1 MNKQI
6 IAILEENHWNYR
18 CVYVSDSKV
27 IFEKVFNL
35 IKQYSEVVP
44 LLRSDYSTDTKEKL
58 KILFHTISPVGY
70 PFEHSTIHICTFEQN
85 YGYPYLMLV
94 ANTKELIDKFIDHL
108 YPDERKNDQIE
119 DGYFKLKHD
128 VLSRFSSTFVSD
140 DPKFSDLVGLDDIR
154 DTLIKAIDNY
164 FHNLEKFRT
173 MGMNKGINIILWGP
187 PGLGK
192 TSFVKALARHYRAA
206 LFFAN
211 SVGNYFAGSKILE
224 LLNPKVTGKC
234 VVLVD
239 DYDGANLSEISQA
252 IFDNGA
258 ENMIRIFVTN
268 NFHMLQS
275 SAFISRCR
283 RVFEFK
289 RPSPENLKIY
299 IGKIFDID
307 PDTTDGLVAKITNFE
322 TQRQNKLEQDRIA
335 VEAKNEKIKL
345 AALTA
350 GEQPKLILLPKD
362 KDPPGFRE
370 LNYFLCE
377 FIGQENP
384 LDEAMSKFNDWA
396 IDRSNINSAQPA
408 SSHEVGSGGNC
419 IIV

>member
-6 IAILEENHWNYR
+6 VTILEENHWNYR
-18 CVYVSDSKV
+18 CAYVSDSKV

-35 IKQYSEVVP
+35 IKQYGEVVP
-44 LLRSDYSTDTKEKL
+44 LIRSDYSIDSKEKL
-58 KILFHTISPVGY
+58 KILFHTTSPVGY
-70 PFEHSTIHICTFEQN
+70 PFEHSTIHICTFEQ
-85 YGYPYLMLV
+85 GYSNPYLMII

-119 DGYFKLKHD
+119 DGYFKLKYD
-128 VLSRFSSTFVSD
+128 GLSRFSSTFVSD

-154 DTLIKAIDNY
+154 DTLIKTIDNY

-173 MGMNKGINIILWGP
+173 MGMNKGINIVLWGS

-211 SVGNYFAGSKILE
+211 SAGSYFAGSKIPE

-234 VVLVD
+234 VVLID

-283 RVFEFK
+283 RIFEFK

-307 PDTTDGLVAKITNFE
+307 PDTTDGLVTEITNFE
-322 TQRQNKLEQDRIA
+322 TQRQLKLEQDRIA
-335 VEAKNEKIKL
+335 IEVENEKIKS

-350 GEQPKLILLPKD
+350 DEELKLIPLPKD

-377 FIGQENP
+377 FIGDTNP
-384 LDEAMSKFNDWA
+384 LEEAISKFNDWA
-396 IDRSNINSAQPA
+396 IDRSNINPSC
-408 SSHEVGSGGNC
+408 SSSSNNANSGSC
-419 IIV
+419 IIA